1 MRRLAMAILVGG
13 LGCLVLASLG
23 VWQLQRLAW
32 KEATIAAIEARASS
46 APVAIPAT
54 VTEAEYEYLPVR
66 VAGNWGIGELH
77 VLTSVKGKGP
87 GYRVIAPFL
96 TNDRRRILV
105 DRGFI
110 PETAKAARRPV
121 GGTELTGNLVWPDET
136 DSFTP
141 EPNIDEN
148 IWFARD
154 VVRMADVLGTEPIM
168 VSVSRSTA
176 LGAPTPLPV
185 TVALPNNHLA
195 YALQWFGLAIVWAVM
210 TGYYLR
216 RTRAKVGP

>member
-13 LGCLVLASLG
+13 LGCLVPASLG
-23 VWQLQRLAW
+23 VWQLQRLSW

-46 APVAIPAT
+46 APVAVPLI
-54 VTEAEYEYLPVR
+54 VSEAEHEYLPVR
-66 VAGNWGIGELH
+66 VAGNWGVGELH
-77 VLTSVKGKGP
+77 VLTSLKGKGP

-96 TNDRRRILV
+96 TSDRRRILV
-105 DRGFI
+105 DRGFV
-110 PETAKAARRPV
+110 PQTAKEARRPV
-121 GGTELTGNLVWPDET
+121 GGTELTGHLVWPDET

-141 EPNIDEN
+141 EPNLEGN

-154 VVRMADVLGTEPIM
+154 VARMATALETAPIM
-168 VSVSRSTA
+168 VSIARSTA

-210 TGYYLR
+210 TVYYLR
-216 RTRAKVGP
+216 RTRAKMRS